1 MNTGTYIQKDTL
13 PYCKN
18 QSDRG
23 GYLGLYM
30 GPMFSG
36 KTTLLQR
43 IKKDCNLRGLKTVV
57 INHCEDIR
65 YSETKLSTHDENMID
80 CIWTDKLN
88 EKFPAET
95 PQVADI
101 DVFLINEGQFFPDL
115 VDWAKKMVS
124 GPYYKMIFVFG
135 LDGDFQRKPFGNWL
149 DLIPFSDEICKLQ
162 SVCGECRSRPAI
174 FSHRLTKEIEQK
186 VIGSN
191 SYIPLCR
198 KCYEEAQKV

>member
-1 MNTGTYIQKDTL
+1 MNTGTYINNDTL

-36 KTTLLQR
+36 KTTLLLR
-43 IKKDCNLRGLKTVV
+43 IYKDCNLRGLNTVV

-65 YSETKLSTHDENMID
+65 YSKTKLSTHDENMID

-88 EKFPAET
+88 EKFPVET

-115 VDWAKKMVS
+115 VDWAK
-124 GPYYKMIFVFG
+124 
-135 LDGDFQRKPFGNWL
+135 
-149 DLIPFSDEICKLQ
+149 
-162 SVCGECRSRPAI
+162 
-174 FSHRLTKEIEQK
+174 
-186 VIGSN
+186 
-191 SYIPLCR
+191 
-198 KCYEEAQKV
+198 